1 MSSGVN
7 PILLKTVLCRVLAID
22 SAWLKM
28 EQLMSWLESC
38 HHAVS
43 FLPLLAVVVSVEQ
56 LSVLH
61 QKLSL

>member
-7 PILLKTVLCRVLAID
+7 PILLKTVLCIVLAID

-28 EQLMSWLESC
+28 EQLMSWLESG

-43 FLPLLAVVVSVEQ
+43 FFPLLAVVASVEQ
-56 LSVLH
+56 LSDLH

>member
-7 PILLKTVLCRVLAID
+7 PILLKTVLCIVLAID

-28 EQLMSWLESC
+28 EQLMSWLESG

-43 FLPLLAVVVSVEQ
+43 FFGN
-56 LSVLH
+56 VLH
-61 QKLSL
+61 LELIWATPINFAFLG

>member
-1 MSSGVN
+1 MPRKIEIVMSSGVN

-28 EQLMSWLESC
+28 EQLMSWLESG

-43 FLPLLAVVVSVEQ
+43 FLPLLAVLVSVE
-56 LSVLH
+56 
-61 QKLSL
+61 